1 MRVRRHCQVA
11 WEEERRAERS
21 ERARQARLF
30 GERFVYSSREYRE
43 EKERAEA
50 HRTRPRI
57 QFCTAGDLSLYD
69 LLKVA
74 PDATVEEIKTSF
86 RSLAMS
92 CHPDK
97 FPDQD
102 AKAKASL
109 QFKKLVA
116 AYQTLRDPQKRKQYD
131 VYGESD
137 K

>member
-1 MRVRRHCQVA
+1 MR
-11 WEEERRAERS
+11 E

-30 GERFVYSSREYRE
+30 GESFVYSSRAYRE
-43 EKERAEA
+43 EKERAET
-50 HRTRPRI
+50 HRTRTRK
-57 QFCTAGDLSLYD
+57 QFGSAGDAGGLYD

-74 PDATVEEIKTSF
+74 PDASVEEIKTSF

-97 FPDQD
+97 FPDGEG
-102 AKAKASL
+102 KAKAAL
-109 QFKKLVA
+109 QFKQLVA

-131 VYGESD
+131 VYGENE